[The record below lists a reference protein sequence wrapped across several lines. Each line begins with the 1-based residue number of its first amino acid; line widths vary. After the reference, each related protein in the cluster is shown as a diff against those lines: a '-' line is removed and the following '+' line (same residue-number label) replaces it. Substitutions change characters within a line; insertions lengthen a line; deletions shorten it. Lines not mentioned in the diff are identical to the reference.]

1 MKIGILGY
9 GKMGKDIFTLLND
22 KLTDTEFAVVDT
34 VNAEAG
40 QQSFLKTL
48 SKSLKRGK
56 ITKQQFEKKQAT
68 VFSDDI
74 AVLRDCDM
82 IIEAV
87 FENLELKQQ
96 IFRNLDKLVSERCL
110 LLTNTSS
117 LDISGIFEGISRRER
132 CSGMHFFYPVK
143 LSGFV
148 ELNILPETSAETIQT
163 IRKVIT
169 ASGKQAVIFRGE
181 YHIYLNQILACMV
194 SHGIYLC
201 EYFDVSV
208 PELGNALAELFPMA
222 GVFEI
227 LDSIGLGLMASSP
240 EHFRIARNRQLLD
253 YGCQKMNQWLADG
266 CPKETRTFLNFIGET
281 SAPTGKPCTDAPL
294 YMTALLLNEISASLA
309 EYDDDKNILLEAV
322 KDILGLAKTPSA
334 YFEQYGREKL
344 CSVLDDLYTKT
355 GFLSYQSNLQK
366 GSIFA
371 S

>member
-22 KLTDTEFAVVDT
+22 KLADAEFTVVDT

-40 QQSFLKTL
+40 QQAFQKTL
-48 SKSLKRGK
+48 SKSLRRGK
-56 ITKQQFEKKQAT
+56 ITEQQFAQKQNAT
-68 VFSDDI
+68 VFSSDI
-74 AVLRDCDM
+74 AVLHDCNL

-96 IFRNLDKLVSERCL
+96 IFRNLDRLVSENCL

-117 LDISGIFEGISRRER
+117 LDIAKIFETVSHPER

-148 ELNILPETSAETIQT
+148 ELNVLPETSAETMQK
-163 IRKVIT
+163 IREVILS
-169 ASGKQAVIFRGE
+169 AGKKPVIFRGE
-181 YHIYLNQILACMV
+181 YHIYLNQILACMI

-201 EYFDVSV
+201 EYFDVSI
-208 PELGNALAELFPMA
+208 PELENALSELFPVA

-253 YGCQKMNQWLADG
+253 YGCQKMNQWIAEG
-266 CPKETRTFLNFIGET
+266 CPKETRTFLDFIGKH
-281 SAPTGKPCTDAPL
+281 SAPTGNSCADAPL
-294 YMTALLLNEISASLA
+294 YMSALLLNEISASLA
-309 EYDDDKNILLEAV
+309 EYDDDKTVLLEAV
-322 KDILGLAKTPSA
+322 QDTLGLEKEPSA
-334 YFEQYGREKL
+334 YYEQYGREKL
-344 CSVLDDLYTKT
+344 CSALNDLYTKKE
-355 GFLSYQSNLQK
+355 FLSYQSNLQE
-366 GSIFA
+366 GNRFA
-371 S
+371 